1 VLSNDI
7 AAYLGLVS
15 FEYFSPT
22 NLTDDPYTAVHLK
35 DLHLALKR
43 YPTTVKVDGCPLIN
57 FQRYLK
63 FVDHVNEV
71 VHYKPPDLERY
82 QKSSRLDYLEEQ
94 LRKLQMSP
102 TSDDALMARSETLEA
117 REKLDFK
124 TRKHHLKV
132 LGFKT

>member
-1 VLSNDI
+1 MLSNDI
-7 AAYLGLVS
+7 AVYLGLVS
-15 FEYFSPT
+15 FKNFSPM
-22 NLTDDPYTAVHLK
+22 NLTDDPHTAIHLK

-43 YPTTVKVDGCPLIN
+43 YPTTVEVDGSPLIN

-82 QKSSRLDYLEEQ
+82 RQSSRLDYLEEQ
-94 LRKLQMSP
+94 LRRLQILP
-102 TSDDALMARSETLEA
+102 TSDDALMARSKTLEA
-117 REKLDFK
+117 REKSDVK
-124 TRKHHLKV
+124 TRKHQLGV